1 MSNYSKLTSLAV
13 LALGVAFFAA
23 SAHAD
28 TSTSGEKSPQPGKR
42 VLKKYD
48 LNKNGQLDPDEHAAW
63 EADKAAKRAEK
74 AKEPKKPKKPRAPKP
89 KIGDPCPPDCPL
101 AAYDANKNGVLDADE
116 HAAWKAEHK
125 KHKKKK
131 ECSEKPCEPAAPP
144 APAAPE
150 PPPASAAK

>member
-23 SAHAD
+23 SAQAD
-28 TSTSGEKSPQPGKR
+28 NSTSGEKSPQPGKR

-48 LNKNGQLDPDEHAAW
+48 LNKNGQLDPDEQAAW
-63 EADKAAKRAEK
+63 EADKAAKKAERAK
-74 AKEPKKPKKPRAPKP
+74 HPKAPKP

-101 AAYDANKNGVLDADE
+101 AKYDANKNGVLDADE

-150 PPPASAAK
+150 PPPPPVAK